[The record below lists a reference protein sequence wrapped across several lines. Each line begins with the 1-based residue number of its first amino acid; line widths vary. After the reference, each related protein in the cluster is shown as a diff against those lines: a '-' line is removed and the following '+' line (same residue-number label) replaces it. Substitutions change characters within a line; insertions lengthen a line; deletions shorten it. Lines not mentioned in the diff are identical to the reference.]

1 MSHEIS
7 ITRGF
12 PDALRSQVAS
22 LYDEAF
28 GAKLA
33 IALPDPVLRL
43 KLLEDSFD
51 PSHSFVATSGMQVMG
66 VAGFKSATGALT
78 SGITP
83 GRLRARLGVPGAIRA
98 GLVLA
103 LFERSLHPGQLL
115 MDGIAVSPAARGRGI
130 GSRLLEQLKQFAA
143 QEGYRSIRLDVI
155 DTNPRA
161 RQLYER
167 QGFVPT
173 RTASVRHLRW
183 LLAFSSA
190 TTLEYRVA
198 ATA

>member
-1 MSHEIS
+1 
-7 ITRGF
+7 
-12 PDALRSQVAS
+12 
-22 LYDEAF
+22 
-28 GAKLA
+28 
-33 IALPDPVLRL
+33 
-43 KLLEDSFD
+43 
-51 PSHSFVATSGMQVMG
+51 
-66 VAGFKSATGALT
+66 
-78 SGITP
+78 
-83 GRLRARLGVPGAIRA
+83 
-98 GLVLA
+98 
-103 LFERSLHPGQLL
+103 

-143 QEGYRSIRLDVI
+143 HEGYRSIRLDVI

-173 RTASVRHLRW
+173 RTASFRHLRW